1 MTDPTL
7 RSGSQFRGRNPG
19 TASQNGKARVVP
31 EHEVKAMLARHGVT
45 VPEGTTDLAAVGG
58 LREPLVVKA
67 YGDGLVHKSELGAVE
82 LHVTH
87 DTVDAVAARLLALPG
102 ARGVLVEEQARP
114 FLELLVGVVNGS
126 FGPMLAVGMG
136 GTQTELLDDV
146 VLRALPV
153 DRDDVRAMT
162 DELRSARL
170 LHGYRGAPAAD
181 LDAIIDV
188 VLGICALAGELG
200 DQLAELEC
208 NPVIAGPT
216 SAVAVDA
223 RLILREQHDA
233 PHVPNTDFAAL
244 FAPRGIAVAGASTTK
259 QTFGNRFIEAYA
271 AMGWHEH
278 LAAVH
283 PSATLIDGVPAY
295 PSLHDVPHPVD
306 YVIAAVPAAA
316 CADLVRDAAG
326 VARFVQVISGGF
338 SEIVSEIDSEVDS
351 QSGRDLERALLDVA
365 RNSGVRVLGPNCM
378 GVFCPA
384 GRQTFQ
390 LDVPRAAGPVSVV
403 SQSGGLAGDIVKAGA
418 ARGIEFSK
426 LVTVGNAIDVTPGE
440 LCEWLVEDP
449 DTGLLGLYLE
459 DPRDGARL
467 TRALDRARDLGKAA
481 VVLVGGLSGQGGRAV
496 ASHTGSLAGDAK
508 VWRAVSKRTNC
519 SIVATLEEPLGALA
533 YLQRYQAMPPAESAA
548 TIVVG
553 MGGGASVLTTDAC
566 DRAGL
571 QLDAVDDRARTVLR
585 DMGYGAGTSVANP
598 IEIPFGPAAPID
610 AFYRVLQPI
619 LDVQPYR
626 DVLVHVN
633 VQAFFSYAA
642 DGGEKLVGLADAIAG
657 LRFPGVRVALV
668 IRNLEVAPPALAG
681 ELLDRCRELGVQAF
695 RTAAEAAVAIA
706 AAQRADI
713 TAVRP
718 ASPTAMSS

>member
-31 EHEVKAMLARHGVT
+31 EHEVKAMLARHGVA
-45 VPEGTTDLAAVGG
+45 VPKGTTDLAAVGR

-67 YGDGLVHKSELGAVE
+67 YGDGIVHKSELGAVE

-102 ARGVLVEEQARP
+102 ACGVLVEEQARP
-114 FLELLVGVVNGS
+114 FIELLVGVVNGS
-126 FGPMLAVGMG
+126 FGPLLAVGMG

-216 SAVAVDA
+216 SAIAVDA
-223 RLILREQHDA
+223 RLIVREQHDA
-233 PHVPNTDFAAL
+233 PRAPTTDFTAL

-278 LAAVH
+278 LAAIH
-283 PSATLIDGVPAY
+283 PSATVIDGVPAH

-326 VARFVQVISGGF
+326 VAGFVQVISGGF
-338 SEIVSEIDSEVDS
+338 SEVDGEADGED
-351 QSGRDLERALLDVA
+351 GRDLERALLDAA
-365 RNSGVRVLGPNCM
+365 RSSGVRVLGPNCM

-390 LDVPRAAGPVSVV
+390 LDVPRAAGPVSIV

-418 ARGIEFSK
+418 ARGLEFSK
-426 LVTVGNAIDVTPGE
+426 LVTVGNATDVTPGE

-467 TRALDRARDLGKAA
+467 TRALERARDLGKAA

-508 VWRAVSKRTNC
+508 VWRAVSRRTNC
-519 SIVATLEEPLGALA
+519 SIVATLEELLGALA
-533 YLQRYQAMPPAESAA
+533 YLQRYRAMPPPASAS
-548 TIVVG
+548 TLVVG
-553 MGGGASVLTTDAC
+553 MGGGASVLATDAC

-571 QLDAVDDRARTVLR
+571 QLDAVDDRVRTVLR

-610 AFYRVLQPI
+610 AFHRVLRPV
-619 LDVQPYR
+619 LEVQPYR

-642 DGGEKLVGLADAIAG
+642 DGGEKLVGVADAMAE
-657 LRFPGVRVALV
+657 LRFPGTRVAFV
-668 IRNLEVAPPALAG
+668 ARNLEVAPPALAG
-681 ELLDRCRELGVQAF
+681 ELFDRCLELGVPAF
-695 RTAAEAAVAIA
+695 RTAGEAAVAIA
-706 AAQRADI
+706 AAQRADVS
-713 TAVRP
+713 AVRP
-718 ASPTAMSS
+718 TSPTTMSS